1 MEGNGKVDSYP
12 VDGEPLTETPT
23 RNSKTWLE
31 KGWKITLELERE
43 PSRELATVPW
53 NLGVPHQEEVA
64 LLTSHFCFPMNL
76 VCRWPA
82 LYRIRHWTTRR
93 NQGQTRGF
101 SSMRS
106 IGNDGIAS
114 QNDAFLSRFLSILEK
129 SALRN
134 EVGMLLFSNLSTFRV
149 LLMSSPHLKFISQF
163 PSLLFNIDIKLK
175 T

>member
-1 MEGNGKVDSYP
+1 
-12 VDGEPLTETPT
+12 
-23 RNSKTWLE
+23 
-31 KGWKITLELERE
+31 
-43 PSRELATVPW
+43 
-53 NLGVPHQEEVA
+53 
-64 LLTSHFCFPMNL
+64 
-76 VCRWPA
+76 
-82 LYRIRHWTTRR
+82 
-93 NQGQTRGF
+93 
-101 SSMRS
+101 MRS